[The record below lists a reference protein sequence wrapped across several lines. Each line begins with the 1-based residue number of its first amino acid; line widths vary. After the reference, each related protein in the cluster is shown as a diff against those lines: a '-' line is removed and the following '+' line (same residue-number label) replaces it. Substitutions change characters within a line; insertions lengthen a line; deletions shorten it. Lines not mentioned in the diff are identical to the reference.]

1 MREERPISKW
11 SLMSLFTRLRLLVLI
26 SFGWVLTVS
35 AQSCVYTLQG
45 SVLDAHDLQP
55 MENVSIFVHEI
66 GREVWTN
73 DKGQFEFMQLCRDE
87 YHLLIQHVGC
97 PSQRLLLS
105 LGNDTA
111 VTIFMEH
118 HQNMLHEVDVH
129 DQHDEELDDRR
140 LGKIALDENGH
151 KSLAAAIELVPGASM
166 ISNGSDIGLPI
177 LQGLSGNRV
186 AIVNNGFVHMG
197 QQWGADH
204 SPEIDLNTT
213 GELRVIS
220 GSGTIRYPGS
230 HMGNLILLEPNPI
243 PFDPHLHGK
252 WTSVLESNGLG
263 SSINAQIY
271 KGLKHYQWRL
281 GSTFKKMGD
290 RSTPEYFLN
299 NTGTQQNHLNAEFR
313 RQWSSGAEWQ
323 LYYTYFGAE
332 FGILRGSHIGN
343 LSDLR
348 DAFERPVPFYTDTI
362 FSYHIESPRQS
373 VNHHQLKS
381 AVSLDL
387 TSGKLEWNTA
397 VQRNLRR
404 EFDVRRN
411 GRSDQP
417 ALSLLQYNFQ
427 NELVWSTN
435 RALEMGYQ
443 FSGKNN
449 WNLPETGILPLL
461 PNYTSFTN
469 GIYFTKKHTRG
480 PLKLETGARY
490 DFQLRNVVRLTN
502 SQPRE
507 VERFQDV
514 YHNVAVLSRATMT
527 LHKKWQLLGEL
538 AYKQRPPEINELY
551 SFGLHQGVSGIEE
564 GSIDLKQE
572 KGLKGALHLRGLMG
586 KDLHV
591 DLNGYVHQFEN
602 YIFLQP
608 QQDYRLTIRGAFP
621 VFTYEQCDAILYGSD
636 LKVSYML
643 SGRWKLESNWSY
655 IYARNLTDA
664 LPLNFIPPLNGS
676 NTVHYEISEWQN
688 WRNLRLS
695 MNHRYVAEQ
704 WNWDPRLDLVAPP
717 PAYQL
722 LNISFGGTFKG
733 IKNEPQIRIGIEN
746 LANVK
751 YRDYLN
757 RQRYFADATG
767 RNLTLSWLQHF

>member
-55 MENVSIFVHEI
+55 MENVSIFVQEI
-66 GREVWTN
+66 GLEVWTN

-281 GSTFKKMGD
+281 GSTFKKNG
-290 RSTPEYFLN
+290 RPQHTRVF
-299 NTGTQQNHLNAEFR
+299 
-313 RQWSSGAEWQ
+313 
-323 LYYTYFGAE
+323 
-332 FGILRGSHIGN
+332 
-343 LSDLR
+343 
-348 DAFERPVPFYTDTI
+348 FEQYR
-362 FSYHIESPRQS
+362 
-373 VNHHQLKS
+373 
-381 AVSLDL
+381 
-387 TSGKLEWNTA
+387 NTA
-397 VQRNLRR
+397 
-404 EFDVRRN
+404 
-411 GRSDQP
+411 
-417 ALSLLQYNFQ
+417 
-427 NELVWSTN
+427 
-435 RALEMGYQ
+435 
-443 FSGKNN
+443 K
-449 WNLPETGILPLL
+449 
-461 PNYTSFTN
+461 
-469 GIYFTKKHTRG
+469 
-480 PLKLETGARY
+480 
-490 DFQLRNVVRLTN
+490 
-502 SQPRE
+502 
-507 VERFQDV
+507 
-514 YHNVAVLSRATMT
+514 
-527 LHKKWQLLGEL
+527 
-538 AYKQRPPEINELY
+538 PP
-551 SFGLHQGVSGIEE
+551 
-564 GSIDLKQE
+564 
-572 KGLKGALHLRGLMG
+572 
-586 KDLHV
+586 
-591 DLNGYVHQFEN
+591 
-602 YIFLQP
+602 
-608 QQDYRLTIRGAFP
+608 
-621 VFTYEQCDAILYGSD
+621 
-636 LKVSYML
+636 
-643 SGRWKLESNWSY
+643 
-655 IYARNLTDA
+655 
-664 LPLNFIPPLNGS
+664 
-676 NTVHYEISEWQN
+676 
-688 WRNLRLS
+688 
-695 MNHRYVAEQ
+695 
-704 WNWDPRLDLVAPP
+704 
-717 PAYQL
+717 
-722 LNISFGGTFKG
+722 
-733 IKNEPQIRIGIEN
+733 
-746 LANVK
+746 
-751 YRDYLN
+751 
-757 RQRYFADATG
+757 
-767 RNLTLSWLQHF
+767 